1 MEAAHNLQP
10 GLSEMS
16 ATGTEL
22 MPSSGKTLDDSPETR
37 ARITSAMSA
46 ISTKLAPLL
55 LSGGLLLSGCGIEPP
70 KDSHTSGFGPAAQA
84 QAEKQDRE
92 RASVPGY
99 RHPEPTISDRIS
111 GAYFDTTEVVKAGGD
126 KIVKATADVSPW
138 VLNLG
143 LMALIIGVIRRK
155 DLETEGWTEAG
166 IMLVLGLLGIAFD
179 LPMTPMVLAALA
191 EGGVTVIGGG
201 RVPWWIKLPM
211 VFGTAA
217 GALKY
222 IK

>member
-1 MEAAHNLQP
+1 
-10 GLSEMS
+10 
-16 ATGTEL
+16 
-22 MPSSGKTLDDSPETR
+22 MPSSGQVLDDSPETR
-37 ARITSAMSA
+37 ARVTNAMSV
-46 ISTKLAPLL
+46 ISAKLAPLL
-55 LSGGLLLSGCGIEPP
+55 LSVGLLAGCGIEPP

-92 RASVPGY
+92 RAAVPGY
-99 RHPEPTISDRIS
+99 RHPEATFSDRVS

-138 VLNLG
+138 ILNLG

-191 EGGVTVIGGG
+191 EGGVTIIGGG